1 VGTIWI
7 KEFTGGLDTRRMPET
22 TSGGVLI
29 RAKDGHITR
38 GGEFEK
44 RAAFVPTYLLP
55 AGATKGIAADR
66 IGIYVFGSGATPAGI
81 PTGVTYQ
88 RLQSVSGSALL
99 NVPSFDLFSG
109 SIYAAAEFADGG
121 RDHFYNGVRV
131 ADWFDGRAGTSFQ
144 IYGGSFNAATT
155 AEGIVAITGGTAGAG
170 NQITSITVAG
180 VAIIG
185 APVAHTGDN
194 VTTAAAIAGA
204 INSYTS
210 IPEYTATSSGGSV
223 FIHPTVSGA
232 APNGRVVTV
241 VVGGNVT
248 GGAANLANGS
258 DASTSQVTSLTVNGV
273 NIISSP
279 ALWTGTVEGTAAAVA
294 SAINST
300 TTAPEYTAVA
310 NGSTV
315 TLRAETAGPGSN
327 GFPVVVNAQF
337 GLSNSTPAALSG
349 GAETAGTFTP
359 GAFVK
364 TIGSKE
370 YSTSGPN
377 MHFSGVGAPTKWQ
390 TNTVGAGFIDMS
402 SQASGSETLTALSKY
417 QNYVAVFAER
427 LTQIWYVDPDPALN
441 KQVQVLNNTGTA
453 SPLSVAQ
460 FGDSD
465 IFYLDES
472 GVRSLRARDSSNAAA
487 TSDIGVPVDTV
498 ITEKLRSLTALERA
512 KIIGLIEPVDGRF
525 WLIMKDVIYVFSF
538 FSGAKVSAWTT
549 YEPGFVVDAAVVFRR
564 RVYLRSGDTIY
575 VYGGLGDTV
584 YDGTVAEA
592 WLPYLDAGSPTK
604 LKHLTGI
611 DAAVRGNWE
620 VGLALDPVNEDA
632 VDVVANIY
640 KTTFKYERIPA
651 EGAST
656 HISLRFQSTG
666 TGAAKLGSAV
676 VHFEGDAD
684 ED

>member
-7 KEFTGGLDTRRMPET
+7 KEFTGGLDSRRMPET

-55 AGATKGIAADR
+55 TGTRGLAADR

-88 RLQSVSGSALL
+88 RLQSASGSDLL

-109 SIYAAAEFADGG
+109 KIYAAAEFSDGG
-121 RDHFYNGVRV
+121 RDHFYDGVRV
-131 ADWFDGRAGTSFQ
+131 AGWFDGRARTSFQ
-144 IYGGSFNAATT
+144 ITGGTVNAPVV

-194 VTTAAAIAGA
+194 VTTASAIASA
-204 INSYTS
+204 INSFTS
-210 IPEYTATSSGGSV
+210 TPEYTATTSGASV
-223 FIHPTVSGA
+223 LIHPTTAGA
-232 APNGRVVTV
+232 APNGRVVAA

-248 GGAANLANGS
+248 GGTANMAGGA
-258 DASTSQVTSLTVNGV
+258 DATTSQVGTLLINGV

-279 ALWTGTVEGTAAAVA
+279 AVWTGTTDGTAAAIA
-294 SAINST
+294 SAINAT
-300 TTAPEYTAVA
+300 TTSPEYTAVA
-310 NGSTV
+310 TGNTV
-315 TLRAETAGPGSN
+315 TIRAETAGPGSN
-327 GFPVVVNAQF
+327 GFVVNVGYQF
-337 GLSNSTPAALSG
+337 GLTGSTPLNMFG
-349 GAETAGTFTP
+349 GASTPDTFTP

-377 MHFSGVGAPTKWQ
+377 MHFSGVGEPTKWQ
-390 TNTVGAGFIDMS
+390 TSTVGAGFIDMS
-402 SQASGSETLTALSKY
+402 SQASGSEVLTALSKY

-427 LTQIWYVDPDPALN
+427 ITQIWYVDPDPALN

-472 GVRSLRARDSSNAAA
+472 GVRSLRARDASNAAA

-498 ITEKLRSLTALERA
+498 ITEKLRTLNALERT
-512 KIIGLIEPVDGRF
+512 KVIGLIEPVDGRF
-525 WLIMKDVIYVFSF
+525 WLVMKDVIYVFSF

-549 YEPGFVVDAAVVFRR
+549 YEPGFVVDSAVVFRR

-575 VYGGLGDTV
+575 VYGGLGEAA

-620 VGLALDPVNEDA
+620 IGLALDPENEDA

-640 KTTFKYERIPA
+640 KTTFKYDRIPA

>member
-1 VGTIWI
+1 VGPIWI
-7 KEFTGGLDTRRMPET
+7 KEFTGGLDSRRMPET

-44 RAAFVPTYLLP
+44 RAAFIPTYLLP
-55 AGATKGIAADR
+55 NGTRGLAADR

-81 PTGVTYQ
+81 PTGVAYQ
-88 RLQSVSGSALL
+88 RLQSASGSDLL
-99 NVPSFDLFSG
+99 NVPSYDLFSG
-109 SIYAAAEFADGG
+109 KIYAAAEFSDGG
-121 RDHFYNGVRV
+121 RDHFYDGVRV
-131 ADWFDGRAGTSFQ
+131 AGWFDGRARTSFQ
-144 IYGGSFNAATT
+144 ITGGTVNAPVV

-194 VTTAAAIAGA
+194 VTTASAIASA
-204 INSYTS
+204 INSFTS
-210 IPEYTATSSGGSV
+210 TPEYTATVSGASV
-223 FIHPTVSGA
+223 LIHPTSAGA
-232 APNGRVVTV
+232 APNGRVVAV

-248 GGAANLANGS
+248 GGSANMAGGA
-258 DASTSQVTSLTVNGV
+258 DATTSQVGTLTINGV

-279 ALWTGTVEGTAAAVA
+279 AVWTGTVEGTAAAVA
-294 SAINST
+294 SAINAT
-300 TTAPEYTAVA
+300 TTSPEYTAVA
-310 NGSTV
+310 TGNTV
-315 TLRAETAGPGSN
+315 TIRAETAGSGSN
-327 GFPVVVNAQF
+327 GFVVSVGYQF
-337 GLSNSTPAALSG
+337 GLTGSTPLNLFG
-349 GAETAGTFTP
+349 GAETPDTFTP

-377 MHFSGVGAPTKWQ
+377 MHFSGVGEPTKWQ
-390 TNTVGAGFIDMS
+390 TSTVGAGFIDMS
-402 SQASGSETLTALSKY
+402 SQASGSEVLTALSKY

-427 LTQIWYVDPDPALN
+427 ITQIWYVDPDPALN

-498 ITEKLRSLTALERA
+498 ITEKLRSLSALERTRV
-512 KIIGLIEPVDGRF
+512 IGLIEPVDGRF

-549 YEPGFVVDAAVVFRR
+549 YEPGFVVDSAVVFRR

-575 VYGGLGDTV
+575 VYGGLGEAA

-620 VGLALDPVNEDA
+620 IGLALDPENEDA
-632 VDVVANIY
+632 VDVVANVY
-640 KTTFKYERIPA
+640 KTTFKYDRIPA

-666 TGAAKLGSAV
+666 TGPAKLGSAV